1 MRITD
6 VTIENWGPYRGQ
18 QSLNIDT
25 DKTAKVVV
33 VLGDNGNGKTKL
45 IDALKWVFAGGEH
58 GLLKVGPYINLQA
71 IEAGEPFE
79 TSVEV
84 KFRQGGNDYSL
95 RRFLSFDP
103 SVFSS
108 SSIESVRQFILEMP
122 DKSRVSL
129 RKLGIEPYSQ
139 EQALRVM
146 ERLFPARLVGFYFFD
161 AAKLLDNFVSISG
174 SKSGAGGLPLKA
186 SVEMAMG
193 LRGLD
198 VFRNEIE
205 KLEVECQNLV
215 FQEIKDKDTAEKF
228 AKDFENRERER
239 VDIERLLQEKRAEV
253 DVLRIEKDE
262 LNEKLTGSQ
271 SLLDAQAQR
280 NRLNF
285 EIQSLQNSET
295 VLRQKLPSQIKAL
308 WMAPM
313 ANKMA
318 ILKEDIAGRA
328 ESRNSR
334 TAEVL
339 FINQQLAYF
348 AKQADSEICLACGQ
362 AAQNGK
368 VRSKEQ
374 TAELEARRALLT
386 SPDMRK
392 LDGRDAE
399 LENVLNGSLFTPV
412 TQHRFDELVDFKN
425 NITELKRREIG
436 LLEELERIDQAFG
449 KTDNS
454 HIVKLN
460 ERYLQVEQEFH
471 SANRSIAALSSD
483 FDKVASAAARAKTK
497 LAKYVGGESIFTRR
511 LEGLRKFLS
520 ALDKVSDRLRLEV
533 REALEAEANLIFSGI
548 RSEADSAFTIGI
560 DENYF
565 LTTSKHNPNAA
576 YMQQVFLS
584 FLFAIPRV
592 AKAPFPVVIDSPIQ
606 HLDLGN
612 RERFLRWCKA
622 GLSQLVLLPH
632 DGEILPDQARSIF
645 GESLSA
651 LYEISH
657 DSASGASEFV
667 MLNER

>member
-1 MRITD
+1 MKITE
-6 VTIENWGPYRGQ
+6 VTVENWGPYRGK
-18 QSLNIDT
+18 QSLDIDT
-25 DKTAKVVV
+25 SKTAKVVV

-45 IDALKWVFAGGEH
+45 IDSLKWVFAGGEH

-71 IEAGEPFE
+71 IETGEPFE

-103 SVFSS
+103 GVFTSA
-108 SSIESVRQFILEMP
+108 SIHSVRQFILEMP

-129 RKLGIEPYSQ
+129 RKLGSEPYSQ

-198 VFRNEIE
+198 VFRDEIE
-205 KLEVECQNLV
+205 KLESECQSHV
-215 FQEIKDKDTAEKF
+215 FQEMKDKDAAEKF
-228 AKDFENRERER
+228 AKEFENSERQLES
-239 VDIERLLQEKRAEV
+239 IGRLLNEKRSETEI
-253 DVLRIEKDE
+253 LRIEKEE
-262 LNEKLTGSQ
+262 LNDKLAGSQ

-285 EIQSLQNSET
+285 EISSLRNSEM

-313 ANKMA
+313 AKKMA
-318 ILKEDIAGRA
+318 SLKEEISERA
-328 ESRNSR
+328 DARNSR
-334 TAEVL
+334 AAEVL

-348 AKQADSEICLACGQ
+348 AKQADSEICIACGQ
-362 AAQNGK
+362 SAPNGK
-368 VRSKEQ
+368 ARIQDQS
-374 TAELEARRALLT
+374 AELEARLALLT
-386 SPDMRK
+386 SPEVRQQDI
-392 LDGRDAE
+392 RDVE
-399 LENVLNGSLFTPV
+399 LESVLNGALFSPV
-412 TQHRFDELVDFKN
+412 TQHRFSELLDFKN
-425 NITELKRREIG
+425 SLNEFKKREIN

-449 KTDNS
+449 KTDNRD
-454 HIVKLN
+454 IVKLN
-460 ERYLQVEQEFH
+460 ERYLQVEQDYL
-471 SANRSIAALSSD
+471 SANRTIASLTAD
-483 FDKVASAAARAKTK
+483 FDKAASAAAKAKSK
-497 LAKYVGGESIFTRR
+497 LAKFVSGNSIFSRR
-511 LEGLRKFLS
+511 LDALRKFS
-520 ALDKVSDRLRLEV
+520 AALDKVSDRLRSEV
-533 REALEAEANLIFSGI
+533 REALEAEANLIFEGI

-612 RERFLRWCKA
+612 RERFLRWCRA

-632 DGEILPDQARSIF
+632 DGEILPEHARAVF

-651 LYEISH
+651 LYKISH
-657 DSASGASEFV
+657 DPVSGTSQFV
-667 MLNER
+667 MLSDK